1 MLISEMHTE
10 IKIGVDKT
18 DSLNYPDLLPEEID
32 VFINKNI
39 EKFISQRAYGT
50 NPKQEGL
57 ESTQKRFDDLL
68 TLISNSNI
76 SNFTTSSQ
84 TKPFGYIVPLPSGY
98 WHAIEEEVNVTYL
111 DCNNVS
117 ITARVPVYPVM
128 HDQYN
133 KIIRDPFN
141 KPDKTGVVRMG
152 LSGNIEIISSSGVVP
167 TTYFLR
173 YIRKPAVV
181 KYGTTYTPASTDI
194 NCDLPEH
201 THKEII
207 QMVVVDILGNIEQ
220 LRRLPVETQQLN
232 TVE

>member
-1 MLISEMHTE
+1 MVISEMHQE
-10 IKIGVDKT
+10 IKVGVDKT

-32 VFINKNI
+32 IFINKAI
-39 EKFISQRAYGT
+39 EKFISQRMYGT
-50 NPKQEGL
+50 NPKQEGI

-68 TLISNSNI
+68 TLVSNSNI
-76 SNFTTSSQ
+76 STFTTSSQ
-84 TKPFGYIVPLPSGY
+84 TKPNGYIVALPSDY
-98 WHAIEEEVNVTYL
+98 WHTIEEEVNVTYL

-117 ITARVPVYPVM
+117 TTARIPVYPIT

-141 KPDKTGVVRMG
+141 KPDETGVLRMG
-152 LSGNIEIISSSGVVP
+152 LSGSMEIISSSGVVP

-173 YIRKPAVV
+173 YIRKPAEV
-181 KYGTTYTPASTDI
+181 KYGTTYTPASTDT

-201 THKEII
+201 THKEIC

-220 LRRLPVETQQLN
+220 LRRLPAETGQLN
-232 TVE
+232 TIE